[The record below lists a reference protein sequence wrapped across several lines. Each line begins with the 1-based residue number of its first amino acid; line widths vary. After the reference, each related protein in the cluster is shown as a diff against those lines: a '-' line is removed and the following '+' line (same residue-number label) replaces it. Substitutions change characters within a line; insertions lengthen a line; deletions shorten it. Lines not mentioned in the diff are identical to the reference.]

1 MEYCRLDGDTGRL
14 RTEIKHPRLLLFN
27 PGHEMVP
34 EIIGKKPYVPPPVV
48 RSMMRDL
55 GLLPA
60 WLTKSEQDFVFCPEK
75 TLPIPNTHPLKP
87 EARLLQIPDT
97 ALPLNDYTLDMWGQ
111 SPVWLAAL
119 QHRFLWLSTVS
130 APYYPHELYERS
142 HRCEAARCLEAIG
155 HSEMAAHWFTSINDF
170 LKERYHCFPPDSALL
185 AKLPSSSSG
194 RGLIWLSSSPT
205 DDEIDLLTKALRRAG
220 SFSVEPVLDVR
231 QDWAAEFYSD
241 GKGELY
247 FVGWSRFDTNRWGAY
262 LGNRLATQ
270 TDLVAEL
277 TQTVGAQAHEEAIAS
292 VKDYL
297 RERFASLYTG
307 YIGVDMA
314 VYAERDSLFLHPCIE
329 INVRYTMGVAAIL
342 LYDLWIEKGRRGVFE
357 VKSFRTEGEAHEW
370 DSMMQCSHPP
380 LIMDGRL
387 RAGYLPLTIT
397 DRSSRFLAYL
407 LITEDR

>member
-34 EIIGKKPYVPPPVV
+34 EIIGKKPYVPPSVV
-48 RSMMRDL
+48 RTMMRDL

-60 WLTKSEQDFVFCPEK
+60 WLTKSRQDFVFCPEE
-75 TLPIPNTHPLKP
+75 TLPIPDTHPLKP

-97 ALPLNDYTLDMWGQ
+97 AHLSNDYTLDMWGQ
-111 SPVWLAAL
+111 SSVWLTAL
-119 QHRFLWLSTVS
+119 QHRYPWLTTISS
-130 APYYPHELYERS
+130 PPYPQELYEHS
-142 HRCEAARCLEAIG
+142 HRREATRCLEAIG
-155 HSEMAAHWFTSINDF
+155 HSEIAARWFTSVDDF
-170 LKERYHCFPPDSALL
+170 LEQRQRCFPPDSALL
-185 AKLPSSSSG
+185 AKLPSTSSG
-194 RGLIWLSSSPT
+194 RGLLWLGASPT
-205 DDEIDLLTKALRRAG
+205 DNEIDLLTKALRRAG

-247 FVGWSRFDTNRWGAY
+247 FVGWSRFDTNKRGAY
-262 LGNRLATQ
+262 QGNRLATQ
-270 TDLVAEL
+270 TDLIAEL
-277 TQTVGAQAHEEAIAS
+277 TQAVGVRAHEEAIAS
-292 VKDYL
+292 VKNYL

-314 VYAERDSLFLHPCIE
+314 VYAQGGRLLLHPCIE

-342 LYDLWIEKGRRGVFE
+342 LYELWVECGRKGLFE
-357 VKSFRTEGEAHEW
+357 VKSFRSEGEAHKW
-370 DSMMQCSHPP
+370 NLMMQRSHPP
-380 LIMDGRL
+380 LIVDGRL

>member
-48 RSMMRDL
+48 RTMMRDL

-60 WLTKSEQDFVFCPEK
+60 WLTKSGQDYVFCPEE
-75 TLPIPNTHPLKP
+75 TLPIPDTHPLKP

-97 ALPLNDYTLDMWGQ
+97 ALPSNDYTLDMWGQ

-119 QHRFLWLSTVS
+119 QHRFPWLSTVS
-130 APYYPHELYERS
+130 APHYPHELYQRS
-142 HRCEAARCLEAIG
+142 HRSEATRCLEAIG
-155 HSEMAAHWFTSINDF
+155 RGEIAARWFTSVDDF
-170 LKERYHCFPPDSALL
+170 LGQKQRYFPPDSALL

-194 RGLIWLSSSPT
+194 RGLLWLGASPT
-205 DDEIDLLTKALRRAG
+205 ESEIDLLTKALRCAS

-241 GKGELY
+241 GKGRLD
-247 FVGWSRFDTNRWGAY
+247 FVGWSRFDTNKRGAY

-270 TDLVAEL
+270 TDLTAEL
-277 TQTVGAQAHEEAIAS
+277 TEAVGAKAHEEAITS
-292 VKDYL
+292 VRDYL
-297 RERFASLYTG
+297 RERFATLYTG

-314 VYAERDSLFLHPCIE
+314 VYAQEDHLLLHPCIE

-342 LYDLWIEKGRRGVFE
+342 LYDLRVESGRKGLFE
-357 VKSFRTEGEAHEW
+357 VKSFRSEGEAHKW
-370 DSMMQCSHPP
+370 NSMMQRSHPP

-387 RAGYLPLTIT
+387 RTGYLPLTIT